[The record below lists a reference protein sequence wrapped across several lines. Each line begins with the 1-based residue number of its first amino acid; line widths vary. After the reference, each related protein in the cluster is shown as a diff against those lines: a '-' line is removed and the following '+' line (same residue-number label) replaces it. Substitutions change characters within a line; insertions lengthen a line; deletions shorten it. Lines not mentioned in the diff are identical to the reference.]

1 MKSGWL
7 GWLRSAVLTGIF
19 AFAFSP
25 NVYALPVFARQTG
38 QNCNACHVSFPEL
51 TPYGRWFKLTGYT
64 IGQRTL
70 PLAMMAEVSR
80 TSTKKNTDPATGFA
94 LTPENNQVVFQDL
107 SLFLAGKATDHI
119 GGFVQW
125 TYDHQGHLDQDA
137 TTGQW
142 SRGGH
147 SALDNTDIRAVGSY
161 VAPGGKEPELIYGL
175 TLHNNPA
182 LQDVWN
188 TTPAWS
194 FPFTGSSTTQF
205 GPPSTMI
212 EGLSPVAGVGGYAFW
227 RKTLYGEFTVYR
239 TADHAFRLLRSGT
252 AEADRPAL
260 RGSNPYWRLAY
271 NKEWGAHS
279 LMLGTFGMIGDV
291 FPDSTDTTTPANRF
305 RDIGVDTQYQYITD
319 PHTITAQMSYIHEKQ
334 DWNATFAAGGTDNP
348 SDRLNSF
355 KAKATYYYRRKYGA
369 TLGYFSV
376 TGSTDAT
383 LWGTTNGKP
392 DTTGYIME
400 LSYLPIDNVRL
411 MLQYKIYQKFEGVSN
426 NFDGNGRN
434 PHDNNTLFLNA
445 WISF

>member
-1 MKSGWL
+1 MKLRWL
-7 GWLRSAVLTGIF
+7 GYLLWALLGEILVFT
-19 AFAFSP
+19 FSS
-25 NVYALPVFARQTG
+25 NVYAVPAFARQTG

-64 IGQRTL
+64 IGERTI

-80 TSTKKNTDPATGFA
+80 TSTKNNTDPATGFA
-94 LTPENNQVVFQDL
+94 LTPENNDVVLQDV

-125 TYDHQGHLDQDA
+125 TYDHQAHLDQDPV
-137 TTGQW
+137 TGQW
-142 SRGGH
+142 TRGGH

-175 TLHNNPA
+175 TLNNNPTM
-182 LQDVWN
+182 QDLWN

-205 GPPSTMI
+205 GPPGTMI
-212 EGLSPVAGVGGYAFW
+212 EGLAPAAGIGGYGFW
-227 RKTLYGEFTVYR
+227 KKTFYGEFSVYR
-239 TADHAFRLLRSGT
+239 TADRAFKLLRSGT
-252 AEADRPAL
+252 PIADRPAL
-260 RGSNPYWRLAY
+260 KGYNPYWRFAY
-271 NKEWGAHS
+271 NREWGAHS

-291 FPDSTDTTTPANRF
+291 YPDSTDTTTPTDRF
-305 RDIGVDTQYQYITD
+305 KDIGVDAQYQYITD
-319 PHTITAQMSYIHEKQ
+319 PHTITGQVSYIHEKQ
-334 DWNATFAAGGTDNP
+334 KWNATFPAGGTDNP
-348 SDRLNSF
+348 SDTLNSF
-355 KAKATYYYRRKYGA
+355 KAKATYYYQRKYGA
-369 TLGYFSV
+369 TIGYFTV

-383 LWGTTNGKP
+383 FWGTTNGKP
-392 DTTGYIME
+392 NTSGYILE
-400 LSYLPIDNVRL
+400 LNYLPIDNVRL
-411 MLQYKIYQKFEGVSN
+411 MLQYTTYQKFEGVSS

>member
-1 MKSGWL
+1 MKLRWPGWWL
-7 GWLRSAVLTGIF
+7 GMVLAEILIF
-19 AFAFSP
+19 APPSA
-25 NVYALPVFARQTG
+25 YAVPAFARQTG

-64 IGQRTL
+64 IGQRTI

-80 TSTKKNTDPATGFA
+80 TSTKNNTDPATGFA
-94 LTPENNQVVFQDL
+94 LTPENNDVVLKDV

-125 TYDHQGHLDQDA
+125 TYDHQAHLDQDP

-142 SRGGH
+142 TRGGH

-161 VAPGGKEPELIYGL
+161 VAPGGKEPDLVYGM
-175 TLHNNPA
+175 TLNNNPTV
-182 LQDVWN
+182 QDVWN

-194 FPFTGSSTTQF
+194 FPFTSSSTTQF
-205 GPPSTMI
+205 GPPGTMI
-212 EGLSPVAGVGGYAFW
+212 EGLAPVAGIGGYAFW
-227 RKTLYGEFTVYR
+227 KKTFYGEFSLYR
-239 TADHAFRLLRSGT
+239 TADHTFTLLRSGT

-260 RGSNPYWRLAY
+260 KGNNPYWRFAY
-271 NKEWGAHS
+271 NREWGAHS
-279 LMLGTFGMIGDV
+279 LMFGTFGMIGDV
-291 FPDSTDTTTPANRF
+291 YPDSTDITTPTNRF
-305 RDIGVDTQYQYITD
+305 RDIGLDAQYQYITD
-319 PHTITAQMSYIHEKQ
+319 PHTITGQVSYIHEKQ
-334 DWNATFAAGGTDNP
+334 YWNATFPAGGADNP
-348 SDRLNSF
+348 SDTLNSF
-355 KAKATYYYRRKYGA
+355 KGKATYYYHRKYGA

-383 LWGTTNGKP
+383 FWGTTNGKP
-392 DTTGYIME
+392 DTSGYILE
-400 LSYLPIDNVRL
+400 LNYLPIDNVRL
-411 MLQYKIYQKFEGVSN
+411 MLQYTVFQKFEGVSS